1 MACICEAKEDDLKL
15 LECTLKSTML
25 AIDRPSNYMD
35 DPSELLISVI
45 KKNVVT
51 TLKKEML
58 DRDAFQKIVQE
69 QREKVSKETDKMM
82 ERIKSRDV
90 GENPKTSGA
99 GEGEDL
105 KKLRKTAEE
114 IEPARVVDYVVNALE
129 GKLSSAVH
137 SATHSIV
144 KSYVMEKI
152 DKQKR
157 NKMCKT

>member
-1 MACICEAKEDDLKL
+1 
-15 LECTLKSTML
+15 ML